1 MRGHGVRV
9 WCVSP
14 HDPLGKVHSLG
25 PPLRRRALTA
35 RRTCEMIRFAV
46 ARTEMSLARGY
57 GKAVEWMEKVSDE
70 QSRAGAT

>member
-1 MRGHGVRV
+1 
-9 WCVSP
+9 
-14 HDPLGKVHSLG
+14 
-25 PPLRRRALTA
+25 
-35 RRTCEMIRFAV
+35 MIRFAV